1 MAVSHAVKDQYA
13 TGPAAAPFAL
23 YLPAPH
29 TSQALTCCLGPV
41 KAPHPWGHAFTQR
54 SYKLTLALINALNFY
69 GVFRCTYRLR

>member
-1 MAVSHAVKDQYA
+1 MVVSHAVKDQYA

-41 KAPHPWGHAFTQR
+41 KATNPCGHAFTQR
-54 SYKLTLALINALNFY
+54 SWKLTLALPNALNLY
-69 GVFRCTYRLR
+69 SVFRCTYRLR